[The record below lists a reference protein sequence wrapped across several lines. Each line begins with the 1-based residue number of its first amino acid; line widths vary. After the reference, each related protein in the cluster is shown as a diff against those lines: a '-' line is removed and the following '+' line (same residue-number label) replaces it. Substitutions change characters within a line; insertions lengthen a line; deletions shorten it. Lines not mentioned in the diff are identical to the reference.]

1 MNRQEHTAPS
11 RRLVPAAAL
20 ALVTAAAVVLPL
32 LAGPVPA
39 QPNGFGLFPSTV
51 QLMQRSGVLL
61 SQPYGRPTVPS
72 ARAVAL
78 ARRQG
83 RQDHVQRVFLAL
95 ATSTGG
101 GPLGD
106 QPRLCWV
113 VLLRANPNAL
123 GNLPAP
129 GHIQLYMVLVDAQT
143 GRFVEGVI
151 AFAGQP
157 QTGVGSE

>member
-1 MNRQEHTAPS
+1 MNQEEHAAPS
-11 RRLVPAAAL
+11 RRLVPGAL
-20 ALVTAAAVVLPL
+20 FALVTAAVVVLTL
-32 LAGPVPA
+32 LAGPAPA

-51 QLMQRSGVLL
+51 HLMQRSGVLL
-61 SQPYGRPTVPS
+61 SEPYSRPTIPS

-83 RQDHVQRVFLAL
+83 RQDRVQRVFLAL

-106 QPRLCWV
+106 RPRLCWV
-113 VLLRANPNAL
+113 VLLRANPNAR

-129 GHIQLYMVLVDAQT
+129 GHIQLYMVLVDART